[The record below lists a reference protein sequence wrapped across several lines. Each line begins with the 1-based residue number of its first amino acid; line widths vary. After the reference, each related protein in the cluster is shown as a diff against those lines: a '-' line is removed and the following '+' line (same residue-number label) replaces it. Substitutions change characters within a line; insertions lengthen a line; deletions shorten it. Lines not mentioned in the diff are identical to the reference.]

1 MTTGRLPRA
10 HAIAYGLLVVA
21 PFCMAMNPVIGRAA
35 RDLTPPIGMSFWRWV
50 MASLILLIFAW
61 PQLLR
66 HRHQLYRNWHILAV
80 LGALGMG
87 ICGAVVYIGLHHTT
101 ATNTGLI
108 YAASPVLILL
118 LSAKF
123 RDDAVS
129 KLQLA
134 GIPIALVGVVAIICR
149 GDLATLA
156 ALQFNPG
163 DMLIVVASISWAI
176 YSVMIKKQSL
186 AGIPTIT
193 LFAAIAICGTVVQ
206 LPFYLWESA
215 TVRPVPL
222 ELAAW
227 SSIAAVAVVSSVLA
241 FSFYQKGIAVLGPSR
256 AGPFMYLMPVYSV
269 LLAVTFLG
277 ETVSAYHVAGLVL
290 ILIGIG
296 LATWPVRQIQHR
308 QA

>member
-1 MTTGRLPRA
+1 MISGRLPQP
-10 HAIAYGLLVVA
+10 HAFAYGLLIVA
-21 PFCMAMNPVIGRAA
+21 PLFMATNPVIGRAA

-50 MASLILLIFAW
+50 LASIILLIFAW

-66 HRHQLYRNWHILAV
+66 HRHQLCRNWHTLIV

-118 LSAKF
+118 LNSKF
-123 RDDAVS
+123 RGEAVG
-129 KLQLA
+129 KMQLA
-134 GIPIALVGVVAIICR
+134 GIPIALAGVVTIICH

-156 ALQFNPG
+156 TLQFNPG
-163 DMLIVVASISWAI
+163 DMLIVVATISWSV
-176 YSVMIKKQSL
+176 YSVLIKKQSL

-193 LFAAIAICGTVVQ
+193 LFAAIACCGTLVQ

-222 ELAAW
+222 DPAAW
-227 SSIAAVAVVSSVLA
+227 SSIVTVAIVSSVLA
-241 FSFYQKGIAVLGPSR
+241 FSCYQKGIAVLGPSR

-277 ETVSAYHVAGLVL
+277 ETISTYHMAGLAL

-296 LATWPVRQIQHR
+296 MATWPQDRR
-308 QA
+308 A